1 MELFI
6 LCVKIFFVRIL
17 DVSLGTVRMIIT
29 VKGNKLVASLI
40 GFFEILVWFLIV
52 KEALNTTETS
62 IFIALSYSL
71 GYATGTYIGGIL
83 SDKFVSGTLSV
94 QVILSNNNHKIVDKI
109 REEGFAVSVVNVKGK
124 EDHDK
129 YMLFM
134 EIDKK
139 KINQLK
145 YLIKFLD
152 SKAFVVVNETKMVE
166 NGFFK

>member
-1 MELFI
+1 M
-6 LCVKIFFVRIL
+6 
-17 DVSLGTVRMIIT
+17 
-29 VKGNKLVASLI
+29 
-40 GFFEILVWFLIV
+40 
-52 KEALNTTETS
+52 
-62 IFIALSYSL
+62 
-71 GYATGTYIGGIL
+71 
-83 SDKFVSGTLSV
+83 SV

-145 YLIKFLD
+145 YLIKSLD

>member
-52 KEALNTTETS
+52 KEALNTTENS

-145 YLIKFLD
+145 YLIKSLD